1 MKKAL
6 RNLDKP
12 LLIISIILFSI
23 GLIMVFSASNVTAYM
38 SHAVSPYNYFLKQA
52 LFLVT
57 GAFLASVM
65 ICFSTKTYGRL
76 SKILLIIFT
85 GLLVFVLV
93 STEAVNEAHSW
104 IDFGFFSIQPSEF
117 IKVISIIWLAHYYDK
132 KATERVAALEKNN
145 KNKKKLKEL
154 EKKDKNYI
162 KSLYPLAI
170 CAIPAALIFL
180 QPDLGTTIIY
190 VLIVALI
197 FSAAPID
204 KGIKRKIFFV
214 GIGLIFLVII
224 LMLSGVELINERQM
238 ERLDF
243 LRPCDKLLDTGSQ
256 VCNGYIAINNGGLTG
271 VGLGN
276 STQKYLYLP
285 EPYTDFIF
293 AIIIEELGLVTG
305 VFILLMYLILL
316 YRILLIG
323 RNSYTVRGALICY
336 GVAGYI
342 FIHILV
348 NLSGMFGLFI
358 LTGVPLP
365 FMSYGG
371 SFTWCLIAALAMVQR
386 VNIENK
392 LEEKGELCQ

>member
-6 RNLDKP
+6 RYIDKP

-23 GLIMVFSASNVTAYM
+23 GLVMVFSASNVTAYM

-52 LFLVT
+52 LFLIT
-57 GAFLASVM
+57 GTILCSIM
-65 ICFSTKTYGRL
+65 ICFSTKTYGRFSRL
-76 SKILLIIFT
+76 LLIIFT
-85 GLLVFVLV
+85 CLLLFVLV
-93 STEAVNEAHSW
+93 STEAVNEANSW
-104 IDFGFFSIQPSEF
+104 IDFGFFSLQPSEF
-117 IKVISIIWLAHYYDK
+117 IKVITIVWLSYYYDK
-132 KATERVAALEKNN
+132 KAMERS
-145 KNKKKLKEL
+145 KNKTKKKE
-154 EKKDKNYI
+154 EPDII
-162 KSLYPLAI
+162 KSLIPYVI
-170 CAIPAALIFL
+170 CIVPAALIFL
-180 QPDLGTTIIY
+180 QPDLGTTIIFI
-190 VLIVALI
+190 LIVILI
-197 FSAAPID
+197 FTASPID
-204 KGIKRKIFFV
+204 KEVKKKIYFLLTAAI
-214 GIGLIFLVII
+214 IGALLLVIG
-224 LMLSGVELINERQM
+224 GVGQLINPRQM

-293 AIIIEELGLVTG
+293 AIIVEELGVIVG
-305 VFILLMYLILL
+305 IAIIILYVILL

-323 RNSYTVRGALICY
+323 RQSYTTRGALMCY
-336 GVAGYI
+336 GIAGYI

-371 SFTWCLIAALAMVQR
+371 SFTWCLLGALTIVQR
-386 VNIENK
+386 VNIETK
-392 LEEKGELCQ
+392 LEEKGELKYANN